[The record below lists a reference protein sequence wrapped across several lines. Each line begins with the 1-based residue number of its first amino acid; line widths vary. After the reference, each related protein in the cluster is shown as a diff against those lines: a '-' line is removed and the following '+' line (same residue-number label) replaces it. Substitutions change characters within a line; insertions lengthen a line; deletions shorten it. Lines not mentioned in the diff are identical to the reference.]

1 MEKIKQETI
10 PNGYEMVSFDTKS
23 LFTNVDL
30 EKTIIVTLERIC
42 DRKEINTQITSPE
55 MKELLIF
62 CTKIVHIT
70 FDNQVYQQN
79 DGVTMG
85 PSLGPLLAG
94 IFIVKLETRMI
105 PILAN
110 MILNWRSF
118 VDDTIGYV
126 KNGSIDIILS
136 KLNSLHTNIPFTYQ
150 IEEETKLALD
160 VLLIRN
166 RNFIEIKVYRKPT
179 NNDIYLNW
187 NSFAPNTWK
196 CSTLRKLIKRA
207 SLIYSS
213 EIHIVDELKHLE
225 YVCEKYNNFLKW
237 VADQLLSEV
246 QLEDCNIRGSIQDN
260 QNDVQKIVY
269 IYTVLSYAG
278 QR

>member
-55 MKELLIF
+55 MKELLIL

-118 VDDTIGYV
+118 VDDTIGYD

>member
-1 MEKIKQETI
+1 
-10 PNGYEMVSFDTKS
+10 
-23 LFTNVDL
+23 
-30 EKTIIVTLERIC
+30 
-42 DRKEINTQITSPE
+42 
-55 MKELLIF
+55 MKELLIL

-70 FDNQVYQQN
+70 FHNQVDQQN
-79 DGVTMG
+79 DGVTIG
-85 PSLGPLLAG
+85 SSLGPLLAG

-118 VDDTIGYV
+118 VDDIIGYV

-150 IEEETKLALD
+150 IEEETKLPLD

-166 RNFIEIKVYRKPT
+166 GNFIETKVYRKPT
-179 NNDIYLNW
+179 NNHIYLNW

-196 CSTLRKLIKRA
+196 RSTLRKLIKRA

-225 YVCEKYNNFLKW
+225 YVFEKYKNFPKW
-237 VADQLLSEV
+237 VAGQLLSEV
-246 QLEDCNIRGSIQDN
+246 QLEDCNIRGSIQVN
-260 QNDVQKIVY
+260 QNDVQKIAY

-278 QR
+278 QKVKN

>member
-55 MKELLIF
+55 MKELLIL

-237 VADQLLSEV
+237 VADQLLSEA